1 MKLRYIS
8 RTAAVIF
15 AAAAVFAAAGLKP
28 SDTEL
33 PKSAAF
39 SPKPQIAA
47 ENTAMDGTGDDPV
60 GSSEVDKTDGDE
72 NDSDESKADNSS
84 SENAEKAGSDG
95 LSPLPED
102 NNDASDSGES
112 RGDGGRRRQLAPESP
127 SADDDELPGG
137 DPQDGDETE
146 EQLFTTSIRDGEH
159 VSKSLY
165 SFTITHL
172 NKSYKLKTLTVK
184 VNGRKVPWSG
194 SVTLADGSNSIRIYA
209 SYTDRDGQVH
219 SGFRE
224 YTVWLDSADT
234 RPDSKPSDKDSL
246 PDEESLPDDGSSEES
261 APEHITEPRLVT
273 DLSDMTTSAE
283 SISFT
288 AYIEGGENAEL
299 KAYIGGRRLTSADGE
314 YTCTLNIGLN
324 TIKLKGSADFGGERC
339 SFEQSFVIRRTAE
352 TTPETAPHLVYN
364 NVPESVRGDT
374 YTLDLIAEDYTG
386 ERIYDNGITVLL
398 GGTEIKCS
406 WVGEYTSYLLKL
418 TGGENTLDIRV
429 RDSEGRSTDYAF
441 VIVCSAAEDGEVIG
455 VCSIRMDAAVLG
467 LGDLM
472 PDTDME
478 IRQGESAVDAIVRT
492 LEENGFTVELRG
504 AYIARI
510 SREGMAYGAAI
521 PEPLREELE
530 ADNDVRFS
538 ENYSPDSIGERDFTS
553 LSGWM
558 IAVNGHYI
566 SYGAGDLHLK
576 DGDLLQLRF
585 TLAAG
590 RDIGDSSAGEL
601 YENVY

>member
-1 MKLRYIS
+1 M
-8 RTAAVIF
+8 
-15 AAAAVFAAAGLKP
+15 
-28 SDTEL
+28 
-33 PKSAAF
+33 
-39 SPKPQIAA
+39 
-47 ENTAMDGTGDDPV
+47 
-60 GSSEVDKTDGDE
+60 
-72 NDSDESKADNSS
+72 
-84 SENAEKAGSDG
+84 
-95 LSPLPED
+95 
-102 NNDASDSGES
+102 
-112 RGDGGRRRQLAPESP
+112 
-127 SADDDELPGG
+127 
-137 DPQDGDETE
+137 
-146 EQLFTTSIRDGEH
+146 
-159 VSKSLY
+159 
-165 SFTITHL
+165 
-172 NKSYKLKTLTVK
+172 
-184 VNGRKVPWSG
+184 
-194 SVTLADGSNSIRIYA
+194 
-209 SYTDRDGQVH
+209 
-219 SGFRE
+219 
-224 YTVWLDSADT
+224 
-234 RPDSKPSDKDSL
+234 
-246 PDEESLPDDGSSEES
+246 
-261 APEHITEPRLVT
+261 
-273 DLSDMTTSAE
+273 
-283 SISFT
+283 
-288 AYIEGGENAEL
+288 
-299 KAYIGGRRLTSADGE
+299 
-314 YTCTLNIGLN
+314 
-324 TIKLKGSADFGGERC
+324 
-339 SFEQSFVIRRTAE
+339 
-352 TTPETAPHLVYN
+352 
-364 NVPESVRGDT
+364 
-374 YTLDLIAEDYTG
+374 
-386 ERIYDNGITVLL
+386 LL

-429 RDSEGRSTDYAF
+429 RDREGRSTDYSF

-504 AYIARI
+504 EYIARI

-538 ENYSPDSIGERDFTS
+538 GIDSPDSLGERDFTS

-566 SYGAGDLHLK
+566 SYGAGDLHLR